1 MLLYLIYLTI
11 GWALFA
17 LLYWSFFRKET
28 FFTANRFYL
37 LGALAAGL
45 VMPLFKNAVGSLEK
59 MPVTATQVINL
70 PEIVVGIQTNAPVYA
85 SVEMWLGGIWAA
97 GAVWMLL
104 RFAWGLRTIWAMNKN
119 AEKSEQKDGIHYVF
133 TEKALLPFSF
143 FNRIFISPNT
153 EDDAEIA
160 TMITHE
166 KAHVHGFHSLD
177 ILFCE
182 ALCIIFWWNPLAHWY
197 KNAIRTVHEYI
208 ADDETANQFS
218 RKQYGLLLIRHA
230 QSGPA
235 LALANHFFQSPL
247 KQRLVM
253 LTKHASAPANRLK
266 YALILPAL
274 TLLFLFTQQSNIS
287 AQDTPKNAGNAIKTN
302 KNEPVSLTEVDKVP
316 EFPGGNSA
324 LVKFLS
330 DNIKYPEAARK
341 DKVQGIVVVEFVVN
355 TEGRVEKATLLKKV
369 REDIDNEA
377 LRVVNK
383 TVWVPGSKG
392 NERVSCKYT
401 LPIKFKLD

>member
-1 MLLYLIYLTI
+1 MLVYLIYLTL

-45 VMPLFKNAVGSLEK
+45 VMPLFKNALGSLEK
-59 MPVTATQVINL
+59 IPVAATQVINL
-70 PEIVVGIQTNAPVYA
+70 PEIVVGIQTSAPAYA
-85 SVEMWLGGIWAA
+85 SAEMWLTGIWAT
-97 GAVWMLL
+97 GSVWMLL
-104 RFAWGLRTIWAMNKN
+104 RFVWGLRTIWTMGKY
-119 AEKSEQKDGIHYVF
+119 AEKSEKTGGIHYIF

-143 FNRIFISPNT
+143 FNRVFISPDT
-153 EDDAEIA
+153 TDDSEIA
-160 TMITHE
+160 TMIAHE
-166 KAHVHGFHSLD
+166 KAHVRGWHSVD

-182 ALCIIFWWNPLAHWY
+182 ILCIIFWWNPLVHWY

-208 ADDETANQFS
+208 ADEATANQFS

-274 TLLFLFTQQSNIS
+274 TLLFVFTQQSNIS
-287 AQDTPKNAGNAIKTN
+287 AQNAGSPVKTN
-302 KNEPVSLTEVDKVP
+302 KSEPVSLTDVDKVP
-316 EFPGGNSA
+316 EFPGGTSA

-330 DNIKYPEAARK
+330 DNIKYPDAARK
-341 DKVQGIVVVEFVVN
+341 DKVEGMVVVEFVVN
-355 TEGRVEKATLLKKV
+355 TEGKVEKAVLLKKV
-369 REDIDNEA
+369 REDLDNEA
-377 LRVVNK
+377 IRVVNR
-383 TVWVPGSKG
+383 TVWIPGSKG